1 MTRTMS
7 SHANDVPHLAQR
19 TIERWRTP
27 PVTSLASDAGGALAI
42 VVWRLLEW
50 ADRRANGQVG
60 RGRLGRG
67 GR

>member
-1 MTRTMS
+1 MTRTLS
-7 SHANDVPHLAQR
+7 NCANDVPHVAQR
-19 TIERWRTP
+19 NIGRWRTP
-27 PVTSLASDAGGALAI
+27 PATSLVGDAGSALAT

>member
-7 SHANDVPHLAQR
+7 SSANDVPHLAQR
-19 TIERWRTP
+19 NIERWCTP
-27 PVTSLASDAGGALAI
+27 PATSLVSDAGSALAI
-42 VVWRLLEW
+42 VMWRLLEW